1 MFDIVSSQKPLFI
14 EVIFDAVILLREF
27 LIASHQ
33 EILIL
38 VALQSIR
45 EILHC
50 TFFDGCLLFD
60 PQVTISVERLHLLL
74 RHT

>member
-1 MFDIVSSQKPLFI
+1 MFDIERRQKPLFV

-27 LIASHQ
+27 VIASLQ

-45 EILHC
+45 
-50 TFFDGCLLFD
+50 
-60 PQVTISVERLHLLL
+60 
-74 RHT
+74 